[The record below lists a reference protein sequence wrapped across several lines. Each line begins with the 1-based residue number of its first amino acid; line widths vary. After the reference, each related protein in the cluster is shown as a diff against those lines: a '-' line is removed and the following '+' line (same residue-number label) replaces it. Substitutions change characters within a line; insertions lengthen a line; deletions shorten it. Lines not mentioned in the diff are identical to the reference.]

1 MMLGH
6 PLDSADYCLVLAG
19 ACRSDRV
26 DVIAVASRDRPRAE
40 VYAREHGLE
49 RAYGSYDAMLE
60 EPTVEAVYISLPS
73 STLVEWT
80 LRALAAGKPMLCEKP
95 FSRRAHEVEG
105 SSTSLGQEELVLS
118 EGLMWRSTPPGNRG
132 AGSTRRRRRRR
143 TTTGDLCSFQ
153 LAAVH
158 GVGDARFGPELQG
171 GC

>member
-40 VYAREHGLE
+40 AYAREHGLE

-60 EPTVEAVYISLPS
+60 DPTVEAVYISLPN

-80 LRALAAGKPMLCEKP
+80 LRALAAGKHVLCEKP
-95 FSRRAHEVEG
+95 FFRRAHEVEG
-105 SSTSLGQEELVLS
+105 SSTSLA
-118 EGLMWRSTPPGNRG
+118 RRG
-132 AGSTRRRRRRR
+132 SSSPRASCGDTTRKPRRWLDSSSDDYR
-143 TTTGDLCSFQ
+143 
-153 LAAVH
+153 
-158 GVGDARFGPELQG
+158 
-171 GC
+171 